1 MFCEK
6 EIPKRLNEMN
16 AAMET
21 GSKDKLIRSA
31 HSFKGS
37 ANNMGAQKLA
47 DLCSELESSA
57 DQITEDQT
65 LELISSSKM
74 RARQRNSLSSSFW
87 HLSSSSELS

>member
-16 AAMET
+16 AAMEP
-21 GSKDKLIRSA
+21 GSMDKLIRSA

-47 DLCSELESSA
+47 DLCSKLESSA

-65 LELISSSKM
+65 LKLIKLIKNESK
-74 RARQRNSLSSSFW
+74 ATKQSLQQFLASVK
-87 HLSSSSELS
+87 